1 MPTIADYI
9 VIRDGPFELTAG
21 NAWSTGNIAIPSDLV
36 PGTATAKAI
45 LQYKVRPPASP
56 PFAPSAEIEV
66 RFNGRS
72 LETIRLRTDTV
83 HGLWETFPATI
94 LNADSAAN
102 FVEFRVESGF
112 ARISDVILWFQR
124 DI

>member
-9 VIRDGPFELTAG
+9 VIRDGPFELTG
-21 NAWSTGNIAIPSDLV
+21 SNPWSSGNISIPNDLV
-36 PGTATAKAI
+36 PGTITAKAV
-45 LQYKVRPPASP
+45 LQYKVRPTASP

-66 RFNGRS
+66 RVNGRS
-72 LETIRLRTDTV
+72 VETIRLSTDTV
-83 HGLWETFPATI
+83 HGLWEVFPATI

-102 FVEFRVESGF
+102 FVEFRAESGF